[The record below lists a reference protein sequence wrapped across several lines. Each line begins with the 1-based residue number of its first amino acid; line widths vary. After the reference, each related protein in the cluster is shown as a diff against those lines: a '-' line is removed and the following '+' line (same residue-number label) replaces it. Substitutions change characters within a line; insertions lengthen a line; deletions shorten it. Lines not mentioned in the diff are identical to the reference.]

1 MPGIEVSTHPLFT
14 RKKLSRRIKE
24 RIKRMFLKEDSSPA
38 SRFKEVQLLAQGT
51 PCRKSKRGG
60 DERGQDAI
68 ECCNLDLHIR
78 PAATDGIVMLQILY
92 DLEFKFLLPDRLQFW
107 MPAKCMHDVVSPE
120 NIKFILDAGGNCGMS
135 AVHFASLYPDAT
147 IVTVEADLTNFGI
160 LLKNV
165 AAFPNIHAVNKG
177 MWNKDVKLKVV
188 EGNRGIGEFGFQVF
202 ETNAD
207 DMEAIQGTSV
217 DALLRQFNLP
227 RFDMIKMD
235 IEGSEKEVFEGDTV
249 QDWLPE
255 VSIFFAELHPDMR
268 PGCDDA
274 VRALLRNERYYEVL
288 QGEYEVYVKK
298 Y

>member
-14 RKKLSRRIKE
+14 RKLSKRIKE

-60 DERGQDAI
+60 VKRGQDAI

-135 AVHFASLYPDAT
+135 A
-147 IVTVEADLTNFGI
+147 
-160 LLKNV
+160 
-165 AAFPNIHAVNKG
+165 
-177 MWNKDVKLKVV
+177 
-188 EGNRGIGEFGFQVF
+188 
-202 ETNAD
+202 
-207 DMEAIQGTSV
+207 
-217 DALLRQFNLP
+217 LR
-227 RFDMIKMD
+227 
-235 IEGSEKEVFEGDTV
+235 
-249 QDWLPE
+249 
-255 VSIFFAELHPDMR
+255 
-268 PGCDDA
+268 
-274 VRALLRNERYYEVL
+274 
-288 QGEYEVYVKK
+288 
-298 Y
+298 